1 MAMNKITVFDALFPQ
16 DLLVIAKKIIKM
28 KNGYDGKI
36 PKILENN
43 TFVRFNKTN
52 IYYNQAKSILLY
64 YKKSAGSQSKRLQIF
79 NDLIAY
85 NKLFP
90 SSELIFGYLQ
100 NVSGNGVTSSAT
112 DENETITWKT
122 KDIKI
127 MCGERLL
134 RFLLGEAYD
143 TIIENSR

>member
-1 MAMNKITVFDALFPQ
+1 MTMNKITVFDALFPQ

-36 PKILENN
+36 PKILEDN

-52 IYYNQAKSILLY
+52 IYYNQVKSILLY

-79 NDLIAY
+79 NDLISY

-90 SSELIFGYLQ
+90 TSGEFPSRELIFG
-100 NVSGNGVTSSAT
+100 
-112 DENETITWKT
+112 
-122 KDIKI
+122 
-127 MCGERLL
+127 
-134 RFLLGEAYD
+134 
-143 TIIENSR
+143 